1 MNLPLFLRKAVAAM
15 KETCVIASPVGRISI
30 ESDTEGVTAISFVD
44 DEVAVTSLEKIQ
56 SSILKEALNW
66 LEKYFSGKDPGTFQ
80 AIHLVGTPFQ
90 MQVWNILC
98 AIPYGTTMTYGEI
111 AHKISESRGGVPMA
125 AQAVGG
131 AVGKNPVAIIVPC
144 HRVIGAKGKLTGY
157 AAGLD
162 KKIALL
168 KQEGVVLTS
177 DAYISTK

>member
-1 MNLPLFLRKAVAAM
+1 
-15 KETCVIASPVGRISI
+15 
-30 ESDTEGVTAISFVD
+30 
-44 DEVAVTSLEKIQ
+44 
-56 SSILKEALNW
+56 
-66 LEKYFSGKDPGTFQ
+66 
-80 AIHLVGTPFQ
+80 
-90 MQVWNILC
+90 
-98 AIPYGTTMTYGEI
+98 MTYGEI

-144 HRVIGAKGKLTGY
+144 HRVIGANGKLTGY

-177 DAYISTK
+177 DDYISTK